1 MKKEHG
7 SVTIFLTILLVPMLI
22 VAGVFVDVGR
32 YQLSKAAVSSAADLT
47 LRSYLANY
55 DTALKEVYGLYAVSQ
70 KNEQNR
76 NKIYADY
83 FDDNLG
89 WNHKEGMDFLKL
101 YKTTSKSGDQTLT
114 VNGMEGSSL
123 ANPDMLKQ
131 QIVEYMKYRAPINA
145 GLSLLDCFSSLRK
158 LKPQSDVLTEKTKVD
173 EASADFAEAC
183 KKYWD
188 AIKEYENAV
197 EKCDTKQWK
206 AAFDFYKAQYK
217 KAYRILQQA
226 GKLET
231 VNEIYWK
238 KFYFKSS
245 YDVGNLNVF
254 DLSKDTSYLSAY
266 KQLTE
271 NKNLRDVKYEDAET
285 YLTDAVQEYKEHVNS
300 LHLMSL
306 TWSKDG
312 ELTDNDIT
320 VLQNAVSVLQ
330 GNNSYKYLEYL
341 DDFRTIC
348 SLYQEMVKTYPDKK
362 SKIQELTKTDLRE
375 NALNKKFIAMMS
387 APKLA
392 YSDLTDKVQKKNDD
406 ATAWFKERSNQI
418 EDLKKKIDKAVK
430 KGQAVVKSSENV
442 NKANGQFETS
452 IESYNAKSGEDEF
465 SANMKQVHLSNKSSF
480 DKKKVE
486 ELEKQFNQFQDSADK
501 ISEALNKSYY
511 ADKKIADGITDI
523 FKTQK
528 SYGKSEADTVRI
540 LSFPNEE
547 LKKPKGDF
555 YKYLKGTYGNGS
567 KEKDSDKSD
576 KNELINTANSMKDR
590 VTDTKVTD
598 KQITDTADL
607 PSGLGNA
614 QSGSSLSSY
623 NIGTKFN
630 NFFSGFTGIFN
641 SLGDLIAN
649 PQDGLV
655 GMRDDLY
662 VINYAMNNFSYY
674 TQEKEL
680 KLKAKDSKTKKA
692 DKPQTFSGIPI
703 NADTNVMYRGEI
715 EYILYGNNSVQEN
728 VNAAKGNIFVI
739 RMVIN
744 TIFALTDSGINST
757 TSKIAA
763 GLSFIIPPII
773 TQVILDISLACAES
787 SIDIM
792 RMENGEKI
800 EIFKSKENFICS
812 PSSTAALSVLK
823 DMLKGHAEATA
834 DELISQAKNK
844 LTGAVNQVVDNT
856 MDSVEV
862 KTDDFISD
870 VEKSINKKLS
880 EQANSLYESM
890 RVRSL
895 AVIENAL
902 MEGVDSSTLKSLI
915 STNLDTM
922 AVELQQLLS
931 SYDGIKDVD
940 GISNALSSFK
950 EKIKRDILKEID
962 GLNEENIDKSLKDK
976 AINIINNQIEEF
988 TRIIT
993 GKIKS
998 IASNEIESLRNSV
1011 KAKAGNFIDTKTE
1024 GVRETVIEFTDK
1036 SFDKLFPKSSGELK
1050 LSGDGSSKNS
1060 TFKDALKMGYSDY
1073 LQVFYFGKLNAD
1085 ESLVMKRMADIIQ
1098 INLRNTNGNSAITK
1112 FKPSSDFKM
1121 KNAYTYTELNADLGM
1136 KTIFIGTDWFKD
1148 KTDRKKEK
1156 FDFSFKTI
1164 LGYS

>member
-1 MKKEHG
+1 MKKDHG

-70 KNEQNR
+70 KDEQNR

-101 YKTTSKSGDQTLT
+101 YKTTSESGSQTFT

-145 GLSLLDCFSSLRK
+145 GLSLLDCFSSLK
-158 LKPQSDVLTEKTKVD
+158 KIKPQSDVLTKKLDVD
-173 EASADFAEAC
+173 DASIDFAEAC
-183 KKYWD
+183 EEYWD
-188 AIKEYENAV
+188 AIKEYEDAV

-206 AAFDFYKAQYK
+206 ATFDFYKAQYK

-231 VNEIYWK
+231 ANETYWK

-245 YDVGNLNVF
+245 YDVSKLNVF

-271 NKNLRDVKYEDAET
+271 DKNLRDVKYEDAET

-300 LHLMSL
+300 LHLVSL

-341 DDFRTIC
+341 DDFRMIC

-406 ATAWFKERSNQI
+406 ATVWFKERNNQI
-418 EDLKKKIDKAVK
+418 ADLKKKIDKAVK
-430 KGQAVVKSSENV
+430 KGQAVIKSSDNV

-452 IESYNAKSGEDEF
+452 IGSYNAKSGEDEF

-486 ELEKQFNQFQDSADK
+486 ELEKQFNQFQESADK

-511 ADKKIADGITDI
+511 ADKKIVDGITDI

-555 YKYLKGTYGNGS
+555 YKYLKSTYGNES

-576 KNELINTANSMKDR
+576 KNELINTANSMKDK

-607 PSGLGNA
+607 PSGFGNA
-614 QSGSSLSSY
+614 QDGGSLS
-623 NIGTKFN
+623 TLDTEFK
-630 NFFSGFTGIFN
+630 NFFGGFTGIFD
-641 SLGDLIAN
+641 SLGDFLAD

-662 VINYAMNNFSYY
+662 VINYGMNNFSYY

-680 KLKAKDSKTKKA
+680 KKNDK
-692 DKPQTFSGIPI
+692 KPQTFSGVPI
-703 NADTNVMYRGEI
+703 NADTNVMYGGEI
-715 EYILYGNNSVQEN
+715 EYILYGNNSVQKN
-728 VNAAKGNIFVI
+728 VNAAKGNIFII
-739 RMVIN
+739 RLVIN
-744 TIFALTDSGINST
+744 TVFALTDSSINSV
-757 TSKIAA
+757 TSSIAA

-773 TQVILDISLACAES
+773 TQVILDVSLACAES

-800 EIFKSKENFICS
+800 EIFKSKDTFICS
-812 PSSTAALSVLK
+812 PNGAVALSALK
-823 DMLKGHAEATA
+823 DKLNEYADDAVSEMTNKAEYA
-834 DELISQAKNK
+834 
-844 LTGAVNQVVDNT
+844 LTGEVNKIIDNT
-856 MDSVEV
+856 MDDVIVYTEEYVE
-862 KTDDFISD
+862 DIS
-870 VEKSINKKLS
+870 KGMRKKLE
-880 EQANSLYESM
+880 EQSSSLIESL
-890 RVRSL
+890 RVRSV
-895 AVIENAL
+895 AVIENSL
-902 MEGVDSSTLKSLI
+902 MQSVDKNILKSI
-915 STNLDTM
+915 IIVNLDEM
-922 AVELQQLLS
+922 ASDLQKS
-931 SYDGIKDVD
+931 IGEYD
-940 GISNALSSFK
+940 ALSTIDGLSGLIGSYK
-950 EKIKRDILKEID
+950 EQIKSEILKEIEKGTPD
-962 GLNEENIDKSLKDK
+962 NISHILKDK
-976 AINIINNQIEEF
+976 ITSIVNNNIEK
-988 TRIIT
+988 IT
-993 GKIKS
+993 KNISSNIKG
-998 IASNEIESLRNSV
+998 IVSNEVESLRNSIKSKV
-1011 KAKAGNFIDTKTE
+1011 GDKIHTGTE
-1024 GVRETVIEFTDK
+1024 GVRESVIELTDK
-1036 SFDKLFPKSSGELK
+1036 SFDKLFPKSSGEIK

-1060 TFKDALKMGYSDY
+1060 TFKNALRMGYSDY

-1098 INLRNTNGNSAITK
+1098 INLRNTNENSAITK
-1112 FKPSSDFKM
+1112 LKSNSDFKM
-1121 KNAYTYTELNADLGM
+1121 KNAYTYTELNTDLGM

>member
-1 MKKEHG
+1 MKKDHG

-70 KNEQNR
+70 KDEQNR

-101 YKTTSKSGDQTLT
+101 YKTTSESGSQTFT

-188 AIKEYENAV
+188 AIKEYEDAV

-206 AAFDFYKAQYK
+206 ATFDFYKAQYK

-231 VNEIYWK
+231 ANETYWK

-245 YDVGNLNVF
+245 YDVSKLNVF

-271 NKNLRDVKYEDAET
+271 DKNLRDVKYEDAET

-300 LHLMSL
+300 LHLVSL
-306 TWSKDG
+306 TWSKNG

-330 GNNSYKYLEYL
+330 SNNSYKYLEYL

-348 SLYQEMVKTYPDKK
+348 SLYQEMVKMYPDKK
-362 SKIQELTKTDLRE
+362 SKIQELTKADFRE

-392 YSDLTDKVQKKNDD
+392 YSDLTEKVQKKNDD
-406 ATAWFKERSNQI
+406 ATVWFKERNNQI
-418 EDLKKKIDKAVK
+418 ADLKKKIDKAVK
-430 KGQAVVKSSENV
+430 KGQAVIKSSDDV

-452 IESYNAKSGEDEF
+452 IGSYNAKSGEDEF

-486 ELEKQFNQFQDSADK
+486 ELEKQFNQFQESADK

-511 ADKKIADGITDI
+511 ADKKIVDGITDI

-555 YKYLKGTYGNGS
+555 YKYLKSTYGNGS

-576 KNELINTANSMKDR
+576 KNELINTANSMKDK

-614 QSGSSLSSY
+614 QGGSSLSSY

-641 SLGDLIAN
+641 CLGDLITD
-649 PQDGLV
+649 PQDGLI

-692 DKPQTFSGIPI
+692 DKPQTFSGVPI

-715 EYILYGNNSVQEN
+715 EYILYGNNSVQAN

-812 PSSTAALSVLK
+812 PGNIKSLSVLK
-823 DMLKGHAEATA
+823 DNLKTYTEDKINSTIDDVENA
-834 DELISQAKNK
+834 LS
-844 LTGAVNQVVDNT
+844 GAVNRVVDNT
-856 MDSVEV
+856 MDNVEV
-862 KTDDFISD
+862 ETQKFIDDISI
-870 VEKSINKKLS
+870 SMNKKLS
-880 EQANSLYESM
+880 EQANSLYESI

-895 AVIENAL
+895 SVIENAL
-902 MEGVDSSTLKSLI
+902 MESVDKNTLKSLI
-915 STNLDTM
+915 STDLDTV
-922 AVELQQLLS
+922 ATELQHSLS
-931 SYDGIKDVD
+931 SYDGLSNIEGLSGYIESYKENIKTEILSEIDKLSMNN
-940 GISNALSSFK
+940 ISK
-950 EKIKRDILKEID
+950 ILKE
-962 GLNEENIDKSLKDK
+962 KSVD
-976 AINIINNQIEEF
+976 IINEKIEDLVRTVTAE
-988 TRIIT
+988 IT
-993 GKIKS
+993 S
-998 IASNEIESLRNSV
+998 LVNNEIGSLRNSI
-1011 KAKAGNFIDTKTE
+1011 KSKAGDIIDTKTE
-1024 GVRETVIEFTDK
+1024 GVRESVLEFTDK
-1036 SFDKLFPKSSGELK
+1036 SYDKLFPKSSGELK

-1073 LQVFYFGKLNAD
+1073 LQVFYFGKLNTD
-1085 ESLVMKRMADIIQ
+1085 ESQIMKRMADIIQ
-1098 INLRNTNGNSAITK
+1098 INLRNTNKSSAITK

-1121 KNAYTYTELNADLGM
+1121 KNAYTYTELSADLGM

-1148 KTDRKKEK
+1148 KTDKKKEK
-1156 FDFSFKTI
+1156 FDFLFKSI

>member
-1 MKKEHG
+1 MKKDHG

-70 KNEQNR
+70 KDEQNR

-101 YKTTSKSGDQTLT
+101 YKTTSESGSQTFT

-188 AIKEYENAV
+188 AIKEYEDAV

-206 AAFDFYKAQYK
+206 ATFDFYKAQYK

-231 VNEIYWK
+231 ANEAYWK

-245 YDVGNLNVF
+245 YDVSKLNVF

-271 NKNLRDVKYEDAET
+271 DKNLRDVKYEDAET

-300 LHLMSL
+300 LHLVSL

-341 DDFRTIC
+341 DDFRMIC

-406 ATAWFKERSNQI
+406 AMAWFKERSNQI
-418 EDLKKKIDKAVK
+418 ADLKNKIDKAVK
-430 KGQAVVKSSENV
+430 KGQAVVKSSENI

-452 IESYNAKSGEDEF
+452 IGSYNAKSGEDEF

-486 ELEKQFNQFQDSADK
+486 ELEKQFNQFQESADK

-511 ADKKIADGITDI
+511 ADKKIVEGITDI

-555 YKYLKGTYGNGS
+555 YKYLKSTYGNGS

-576 KNELINTANSMKDR
+576 KNELINTANSMKDK
-590 VTDTKVTD
+590 VTDTKITD

-641 SLGDLIAN
+641 SLGDLIAD

-692 DKPQTFSGIPI
+692 DKPQTFSGVPI

-823 DMLKGHAEATA
+823 DMLKGYATDAA
-834 DELISQAKNK
+834 DELIGQAKNT

-902 MEGVDSSTLKSLI
+902 MESVDNSTLKSLI
-915 STNLDTM
+915 NTNLDTM
-922 AVELQQLLS
+922 AVELQQSLS

-950 EKIKRDILKEID
+950 DKIKRDILKEID
-962 GLNEENIDKSLKDK
+962 GLNEENIGKSLKDK
-976 AINIINNQIEEF
+976 SINIINNQIEEF

-1011 KAKAGNFIDTKTE
+1011 KAKAGDFIDTKTE
-1024 GVRETVIEFTDK
+1024 GVRESVIELTDK

-1060 TFKDALKMGYSDY
+1060 TFKDALKMSYSDY

-1121 KNAYTYTELNADLGM
+1121 KNAYTYTELNTNLGM